1 MQALG
6 QGLDLQIRRSCVN
19 QAARLGS
26 GLRSGQIKTHRSIAA
41 CYCAAAATKRG
52 AGLTALRNRIPA
64 KWLCWAKKSSCWN
77 RLWTAILPRAVLG
90 RLYVSGIEDNDVR
103 NR

>member
-52 AGLTALRNRIPA
+52 AGLTALRNRIRA
-64 KWLCWAKKSSCWN
+64 KWG
-77 RLWTAILPRAVLG
+77 VLG
-90 RLYVSGIEDNDVR
+90 EKIKLLEPSLDRDSPESGFGKTVCEWYR
-103 NR
+103 R